1 MAFGPIQLIIVKFDA
16 AVPIARTSRTL
27 INAAES
33 GAVRL
38 IDLHFIRRDSSGRL
52 TSVDFS
58 GLDPDEQRE
67 FGTIADRILGLEA
80 SPDLESFEANME
92 EVLDAAAGSFG
103 LGHDDIQQMVQALE
117 PGGAVALILI
127 EHHWAKAFR
136 DTALN
141 AGGSLLAQGF
151 LTPETTFLLGAEIE
165 AQNEALQAIAA
176 QEEAAEEARKAIEAS
191 EVIAMAAARRAAKA
205 LVNER
210 VLEQAALDRATQVV
224 VAAMAA
230 EEAALTEAD
239 EVIEDALEREAIA
252 VAIAEAA
259 EEEAKRALETAVIV
273 RRAAAEEAVRLLAAL
288 SAISGAL
295 VHETVEGLVTAGV
308 VESDSAEEVIESASR
323 ATDKERLERL
333 GIPDTP
339 GEYAKFHH
347 DLTFVEGI
355 GPVYS
360 GKLREA
366 GLTTPLDLL
375 ERCATRK
382 DRASLAEET
391 GISHKLILTWV
402 NQLDLYRIKGIGTQ
416 YADMLEAA
424 GVDTVIELAQ
434 RNPENLHARI
444 IEANQEK
451 NLVREVPSQSQVTN
465 WIEQAK
471 ELPRIITY

>member
-1 MAFGPIQLIIVKFDA
+1 MNLCDQILFYVPYPIFFQ
-16 AVPIARTSRTL
+16 
-27 INAAES
+27 EY
-33 GAVRL
+33 
-38 IDLHFIRRDSSGRL
+38 RRCIG
-52 TSVDFS
+52 
-58 GLDPDEQRE
+58 
-67 FGTIADRILGLEA
+67 ICAD
-80 SPDLESFEANME
+80 
-92 EVLDAAAGSFG
+92 
-103 LGHDDIQQMVQALE
+103 Q
-117 PGGAVALILI
+117 
-127 EHHWAKAFR
+127 
-136 DTALN
+136 
-141 AGGSLLAQGF
+141 F
-151 LTPETTFLLGAEIE
+151 LYG
-165 AQNEALQAIAA
+165 
-176 QEEAAEEARKAIEAS
+176 
-191 EVIAMAAARRAAKA
+191 
-205 LVNER
+205 
-210 VLEQAALDRATQVV
+210 
-224 VAAMAA
+224 
-230 EEAALTEAD
+230 
-239 EVIEDALEREAIA
+239 
-252 VAIAEAA
+252 
-259 EEEAKRALETAVIV
+259 
-273 RRAAAEEAVRLLAAL
+273 
-288 SAISGAL
+288 
-295 VHETVEGLVTAGV
+295 
-308 VESDSAEEVIESASR
+308 
-323 ATDKERLERL
+323 
-333 GIPDTP
+333 
-339 GEYAKFHH
+339 FHH